1 MEMREKIAEYLF
13 IRDHSI
19 KYPLYELK
27 EVWKQSKKTQ
37 GRDYQEYCI
46 QADNILALFPSLD
59 ELEVVGECTYGD
71 RIAYHAPNC
80 PECNGTGEVT
90 RSLAWEDIDINKL
103 INDVINLNKQQMEL
117 YTGKLHYLYNPLSL
131 QTSDGG
137 KVRRKISNA

>member
-1 MEMREKIAEYLF
+1 MEMREKIAEIINEWLLGLNLHP
-13 IRDHSI
+13 D
-19 KYPLYELK
+19 
-27 EVWKQSKKTQ
+27 T
-37 GRDYQEYCI
+37 
-46 QADNILALFPSLD
+46 ADRMADQILALFPSLD